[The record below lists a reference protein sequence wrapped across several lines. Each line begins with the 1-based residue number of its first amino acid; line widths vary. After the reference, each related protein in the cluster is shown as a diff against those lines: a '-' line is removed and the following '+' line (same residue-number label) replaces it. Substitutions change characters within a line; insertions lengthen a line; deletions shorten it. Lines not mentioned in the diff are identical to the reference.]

1 MLLHFHL
8 QNLNWYKRRYS
19 CALQTLVLRIA
30 DTYHSVAAVE
40 VVEHEGV
47 VRAVVKDRVSVVLVL
62 DLHQEE
68 TRSRELRAPVVFNLK
83 HTSAR
88 V

>member
-19 CALQTLVLRIA
+19 CALQTVVLRIE

-40 VVEHEGV
+40 VVEDEGV
-47 VRAVVKDRVSVVLVL
+47 VRAVVKDRVSVVFVL

-83 HTSAR
+83 HTRAH

>member
-1 MLLHFHL
+1 M
-8 QNLNWYKRRYS
+8 
-19 CALQTLVLRIA
+19 LRIA

-68 TRSRELRAPVVFNLK
+68 TCGRQLRTSVVFNLK
-83 HTSAR
+83 HKGTR
-88 V
+88 VFRAHLH